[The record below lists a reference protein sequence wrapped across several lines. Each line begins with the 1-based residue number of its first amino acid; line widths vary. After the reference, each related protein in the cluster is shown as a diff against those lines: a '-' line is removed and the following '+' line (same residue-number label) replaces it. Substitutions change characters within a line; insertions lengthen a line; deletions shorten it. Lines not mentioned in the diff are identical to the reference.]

1 MKILVRRCFVGFFFL
16 GIASLA
22 FAGPF
27 KSRIIR
33 GSPLEITVTEDQF
46 LRVWNF
52 TQVGGADRGAVAV
65 TIDSHTT
72 NVLTASR
79 IDTVSSGSL
88 SQDSPDIVN
97 QVVIAGPAEVAI
109 APVLGATLFI
119 TFRKETNEGTN
130 TSAVVT
136 PSPVVTPTA
145 TPAPTATPTPTPFG
159 G

>member
-1 MKILVRRCFVGFFFL
+1 V
-16 GIASLA
+16 SD
-22 FAGPF
+22 
-27 KSRIIR
+27 
-33 GSPLEITVTEDQF
+33 DQV

-79 IDTVSSGSL
+79 IDTVSSGTL
-88 SQDSPDIVN
+88 SQDSPDVVN

-119 TFRKETNEGTN
+119 TFRKDTNEGSN

-136 PSPVVTPTA
+136 PTPVVTPTA
-145 TPAPTATPTPTPFG
+145 TPGPTATPTPTPFG

>member
-1 MKILVRRCFVGFFFL
+1 MKILVRRCLFGFFFL

-27 KSRIIR
+27 KSRVIT
-33 GSPLEITVTEDQF
+33 GSPLEITVAEDQF

-88 SQDSPDIVN
+88 SQDSPESSI
-97 QVVIAGPAEVAI
+97 
-109 APVLGATLFI
+109 
-119 TFRKETNEGTN
+119 KW
-130 TSAVVT
+130 S
-136 PSPVVTPTA
+136 
-145 TPAPTATPTPTPFG
+145 
-159 G
+159 

>member
-1 MKILVRRCFVGFFFL
+1 MKIVVRRCLFGLFFL

-27 KSRIIR
+27 KSRVIT
-33 GSPLEITVTEDQF
+33 GSPLEITVPEDQV

-65 TIDSHTT
+65 TIDSRTT

-88 SQDSPDIVN
+88 SEDSPDIVN

-130 TSAVVT
+130 TSSVVT
-136 PSPVVTPTA
+136 PTPVLTPTA
-145 TPAPTATPTPTPFG
+145 TPGPTATPTPTPFG

>member
-1 MKILVRRCFVGFFFL
+1 MRRWLIAFFFV
-16 GIASLA
+16 GIASLV

-27 KSRIIR
+27 KSRIIVN
-33 GSPLEITVTEDQF
+33 SPLEINVSDDQV

-79 IDTVSSGSL
+79 IDTVSSGTL
-88 SQDSPDIVN
+88 SQDSPDVVN

-119 TFRKETNEGTN
+119 TFRKDTNEGSN

-136 PSPVVTPTA
+136 PTPVVTPTA
-145 TPAPTATPTPTPFG
+145 TPGPTATPTPTPFG

>member
-1 MKILVRRCFVGFFFL
+1 MKILVRRCFVVFFFL
-16 GIASLA
+16 GIASFV

-33 GSPLEITVTEDQF
+33 SSPLEITVAEDQV

-88 SQDSPDIVN
+88 SQDSPDVVN
-97 QVVIAGPAEVAI
+97 QVVIAGPAEMAV

-119 TFRKETNEGTN
+119 TFRKEANEGMN
-130 TSAVVT
+130 TSAVVSPT
-136 PSPVVTPTA
+136 PVLTPTA
-145 TPAPTATPTPTPFG
+145 TPGPTATPTPTPFG

>member
-1 MKILVRRCFVGFFFL
+1 MKILVRRCLVGFFLL
-16 GIASLA
+16 GIASFV

-27 KSRIIR
+27 KSRVIR
-33 GSPLEITVTEDQF
+33 GSPLEITVSEDQV

-52 TQVGGADRGAVAV
+52 TQDGGADRGAVTV

-79 IDTVSSGSL
+79 IDTLGSGSL
-88 SQDSPDIVN
+88 SQDSPDVVN

-109 APVLGATLFI
+109 APVLGATLFL
-119 TFRKETNEGTN
+119 TYRKEANEGAITA
-130 TSAVVT
+130 AVVT
-136 PSPVVTPTA
+136 PTPVVTPTA
-145 TPAPTATPTPTPFG
+145 TPTATPTG